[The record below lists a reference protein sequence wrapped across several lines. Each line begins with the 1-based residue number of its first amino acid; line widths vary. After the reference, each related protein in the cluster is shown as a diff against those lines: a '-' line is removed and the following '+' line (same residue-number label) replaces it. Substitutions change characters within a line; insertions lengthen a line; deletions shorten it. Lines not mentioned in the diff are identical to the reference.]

1 MPDAEKNQQQ
11 PSAGICSWLWHDDR
25 EDYKAVLLWC
35 QTKLN
40 TGLFHAASIGPSVD
54 DVQVHSTIEGE
65 RIRSVSFLVR
75 NTYTHSCRSATMGSR
90 FAARIAG
97 YIPKTIPMPTEITTD
112 RPTLQAVTAVGI

>member
-11 PSAGICSWLWHDDR
+11 PGAGICSWLWHDDR

-54 DVQVHSTIEGE
+54 DVQVHRTIEGE
-65 RIRSVSFLVR
+65 RTRSVSFLVR
-75 NTYTHSCRSATMGSR
+75 KYLYSFVSECNDGIEVCRTHR
-90 FAARIAG
+90 
-97 YIPKTIPMPTEITTD
+97 
-112 RPTLQAVTAVGI
+112 GIHPENDPDAH